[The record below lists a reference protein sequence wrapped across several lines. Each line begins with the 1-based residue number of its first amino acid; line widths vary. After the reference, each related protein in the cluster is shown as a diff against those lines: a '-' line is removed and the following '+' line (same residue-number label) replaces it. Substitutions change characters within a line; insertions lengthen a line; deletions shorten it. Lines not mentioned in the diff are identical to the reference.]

1 MSKIIY
7 NVVLAIVLLIGSR
20 CAAITYQVGP
30 DKPYPDLQSVAPL
43 LGPGDVVEV
52 DGNQTYP
59 GGVVFTEEGS
69 PTAKITIR
77 GLPQFG
83 QRPIISG
90 GTNTVTFETPW
101 PYSGPGADHYIFEG
115 FEITAGSFRGIYHQ
129 ADDLTVRDCVVHDCP
144 AHGILG
150 ADSGSGSLTLEYVE
164 VYNCGNG
171 SSQHQLYIA
180 TDEVNHPGSVF
191 RMQHCFIHDGIGGNN
206 VKSRAERNEIYYNW
220 IEGAYYHE
228 LELIGPDGAD
238 PTLKREDSDV
248 VGNVLWKRNT
258 FYVTRVG
265 GDGTGETDG
274 RYRFVN
280 NTIICG
286 TSAVF
291 RIFDGIE
298 SIEMHNNVF
307 YRPGGANICRTVEAE
322 WSTGVELIAGSNN
335 WVVSG
340 SSNIPTQWTDTLYG
354 SDPGF
359 LDYSNSDP
367 RPSVGSPMIDQG
379 SSVLSGPPGYPF
391 PNPLFPPTLHPPL
404 YQIEPVD
411 TAQARPSDLVID
423 MGAFEWCLG
432 GTAPGVV
439 LQLEL
444 LEDKQTMIWETLLL
458 ANSYDVIKGSLTELL
473 ANGGDYSTAI
483 LTCLENDTSSTT
495 ASDPAQPG
503 SGSSFFYLVR
513 GLSCD
518 HLNGTYDSG
527 GMGQLE
533 SRDSEIASAPNTCP

>member
-1 MSKIIY
+1 MKK
-7 NVVLAIVLLIGSR
+7 LLMFIMILNLSLSISY
-20 CAAITYQVGP
+20 AATYQIGP
-30 DKPYPDLQSVAPL
+30 GKPYSDLQSVVSL
-43 LGPGDVVEV
+43 LGPGDLVEV

-59 GGVVFTEEGS
+59 GDVIFTESGS
-69 PTAKITIR
+69 PTDKITIR
-77 GLPQFG
+77 GIPISG

-90 GTNTVTFETPW
+90 GTNCVTFMTPW

-115 FEITAGSFRGIYHQ
+115 FEITAGSFRGLYHQ
-129 ADDLTVRDCVVHDCP
+129 ADDLIVRDCVVHDCP

-238 PTLKREDSDV
+238 PSLKREDSDV

-258 FYVTRVG
+258 FYITRVG

-307 YRPGGANICRTVEAE
+307 YRPGGAKIVRTTEAD

-335 WVVSG
+335 WIVSG
-340 SSNIPTQWTDTLYG
+340 SSDIPSQWMGTVVG
-354 SDPGF
+354 NDPGF
-359 LDYSNSDP
+359 MDYSNSDP
-367 RPSVGSPMIDQG
+367 RPDVGSTLLDAG
-379 SSVLSGPPGYPF
+379 SSVLSGPPGYSF
-391 PNPLFPPTLHPPL
+391 PSPLFPPVKHPPL
-404 YQIEPVD
+404 YQIED
-411 TAQARPSDLVID
+411 FGSAQARPSNSTID
-423 MGAFEWCLG
+423 IGAYEGYFG
-432 GTAPGVV
+432 GTAPGPV
-439 LQLEL
+439 LQLIIAK
-444 LEDKQTMIWETLLL
+444 DKQTMTWQELTL
-458 ANSYDVIKGSLTELL
+458 ATSYDVIKGSLTDLL
-473 ANGGDYSTAI
+473 AHNGDFSIAI
-483 LTCLENDTSSTT
+483 ISCLNNDLVTTSTT
-495 ASDPAQPG
+495 DPELPTIG
-503 SGSSFFYLVR
+503 SGLFYLVR
-513 GLSCD
+513 GTSFD
-518 HLNGTYDSG
+518 NIPGTYDSDG
-527 GMGQLE
+527 SGQII
-533 SRDSEIASAPNTCP
+533 SRDSTIQTSPYSCP